1 MLLLTFWRVR
11 PRLHVFG
18 HIHAARGVEHVSW
31 DVCLRGFQRRGRHRK
46 IVRVVVG
53 MMCETNVGTGNG
65 ACECGECGRR
75 TEKRDSGGHGFSVVS
90 ASIFVGIAGMDTG
103 LTR

>member
-1 MLLLTFWRVR
+1 M
-11 PRLHVFG
+11 
-18 HIHAARGVEHVSW
+18 
-31 DVCLRGFQRRGRHRK
+31 CLRGFQRRGRHRK

-53 MMCETNVGTGNG
+53 MMFETNVGTGNG